1 MNVVINKCS
10 TFADALYNKDQK
22 LKLFLLEIVKLLTN
36 MKRVLLFCAAA
47 VMSGMLWAQGV
58 TPLPT
63 LKVDGKWLVDQ
74 HGNHVVLHG
83 VMDTPNMYFNGW
95 RWGSPWDG
103 TNTGYNTTGASKCK
117 TYFEKLF
124 AGMQEAKCDVF
135 RLHLDPAWTN
145 DPSNSYTYAGA
156 ADQPSEATS
165 EADIKKFNPTR
176 LKNFMKT
183 LYFPLAQKAMNHGM
197 YVVMRPPGV
206 CPPNL
211 KVGDYYQ
218 QYLITVWDIVTQ
230 NDSVRKYAGQ
240 ISIELAN
247 EPVNVKNK
255 NNQSDDKAL
264 RDYFQPIVEKIRAN
278 GFTGIIWVPGSGWQS
293 NYQSYGKY
301 PVTGY
306 NIGYAVH
313 DYDGWYGCADSN
325 LNDGNIE
332 QSVKNKINRFKTD
345 VPVVETNPI
354 IITEVDWS
362 PKNEGEG
369 HYNEHGE
376 WVVPNY
382 GTWATGRTSYWG
394 RCFKGVLDYY
404 KNISMTLSGTACLFD
419 IDVLLNNKRVVPAFG
434 GLEEACGKACMDWYA
449 DYYQVDWAH
458 ADSEPGSET
467 YETAVSL
474 ATKSNDVVVKIGATV
489 APEFTATFQDE
500 HTDNVTPKVVLTS
513 NDPNVI
519 TVNGPTLTAVG
530 YGVAEVTAS
539 YTDLRGNE
547 VTTVL
552 NVKSDY
558 FPLSAQYV
566 NASLSGEGKYN
577 ESTHAMRPASN
588 GQIGWEYPNGA
599 DFSAF
604 KYLVVK
610 LKQKQGCNAHV
621 NIYTVNDLSGNCF
634 SSEKFGTNTQLVINL
649 QDALYTSG
657 AKQGQKLNT
666 KDVHIVSFWGN
677 GSGILWLDQIYL
689 TNNDDY
695 SPQDAAAIQDLKS
708 TMTNDGHMYDL
719 QGRTVNGK
727 LVKGLYIMN
736 GKKIFIK

>member
-1 MNVVINKCS
+1 MNVIINKCS

-47 VMSGMLWAQGV
+47 VMSGMLWAQSV

-145 DPSNSYTYAGA
+145 DPSDSYTYAGA

>member
-145 DPSNSYTYAGA
+145 DPSDSYTYAGA

-332 QSVKNKINRFKTD
+332 QSVKNKISRFKTD

>member
-1 MNVVINKCS
+1 MNVIINKCS

-47 VMSGMLWAQGV
+47 VMSGMLWAQSV

-145 DPSNSYTYAGA
+145 DPSDSYTYAGA

-247 EPVNVKNK
+247 EPVNVKNN

>member
-1 MNVVINKCS
+1 MNVIINKCS

-124 AGMQEAKCDVF
+124 AGMQESKCDVF

-145 DPSNSYTYAGA
+145 DPSDSYTYAGA

>member
-1 MNVVINKCS
+1 
-10 TFADALYNKDQK
+10 
-22 LKLFLLEIVKLLTN
+22 
-36 MKRVLLFCAAA
+36 
-47 VMSGMLWAQGV
+47 
-58 TPLPT
+58 
-63 LKVDGKWLVDQ
+63 
-74 HGNHVVLHG
+74 
-83 VMDTPNMYFNGW
+83 
-95 RWGSPWDG
+95 
-103 TNTGYNTTGASKCK
+103 
-117 TYFEKLF
+117 
-124 AGMQEAKCDVF
+124 
-135 RLHLDPAWTN
+135 
-145 DPSNSYTYAGA
+145 
-156 ADQPSEATS
+156 
-165 EADIKKFNPTR
+165 
-176 LKNFMKT
+176 
-183 LYFPLAQKAMNHGM
+183 
-197 YVVMRPPGV
+197 
-206 CPPNL
+206 
-211 KVGDYYQ
+211 
-218 QYLITVWDIVTQ
+218 
-230 NDSVRKYAGQ
+230 
-240 ISIELAN
+240 
-247 EPVNVKNK
+247 
-255 NNQSDDKAL
+255 
-264 RDYFQPIVEKIRAN
+264 
-278 GFTGIIWVPGSGWQS
+278 
-293 NYQSYGKY
+293 
-301 PVTGY
+301 
-306 NIGYAVH
+306 
-313 DYDGWYGCADSN
+313 
-325 LNDGNIE
+325 
-332 QSVKNKINRFKTD
+332 
-345 VPVVETNPI
+345 
-354 IITEVDWS
+354 
-362 PKNEGEG
+362 
-369 HYNEHGE
+369 
-376 WVVPNY
+376 
-382 GTWATGRTSYWG
+382 
-394 RCFKGVLDYY
+394 
-404 KNISMTLSGTACLFD
+404 
-419 IDVLLNNKRVVPAFG
+419 VLLNNKRVVPAFG

>member
-1 MNVVINKCS
+1 MNVIINKCS

-103 TNTGYNTTGASKCK
+103 TNTSYNTTGASKCK

-145 DPSNSYTYAGA
+145 DPSDSYTYAGA

>member
-1 MNVVINKCS
+1 MNVIINKCS

-145 DPSNSYTYAGA
+145 DPSDSYTYAGA